1 MRETLY
7 LRLRELAPP
16 AATAYAITV
25 GPEAGASVFVR
36 EAPLADVVA
45 QAQGRRVVAFV
56 SGADVRLSQ
65 IRVPARQPAKVLQ
78 AAPFVLEDQF
88 AEDVETLHFALGTR
102 QPDGAFPVATASR
115 ESMDSWL
122 APFRDAGV
130 SIDALVPETLALPF
144 EPGVWS
150 VLAEPRHMTVRS
162 SICGGFC
169 CLPEEFEIYL
179 QLADGSRADPTAAP
193 EPMRILM
200 THGAAGDFTRLP
212 RPVELIAG
220 FQHPLEALVRNL
232 RLSQAINLLQGS
244 YSQREQFDR
253 LWQPWRLAAIVAG
266 IAFVLGLTVN
276 GVEAWRLKHAANA
289 QDAAN
294 LERFYQLFPNEGRN
308 VNYGILLEQK
318 EQQMHGAPTAGG
330 LLYLV
335 QQCAQAL
342 AATPGLTL
350 KTLQFREGALFL
362 DLGGSDLQVLEKLRA
377 WFTAHGGAKLEV
389 QSANAGEGGVQI
401 RLKLSAA

>member
-1 MRETLY
+1 VRETLY
-7 LRLRELAPP
+7 LRLRELAPS
-16 AATAYAITV
+16 AVTAYAITA

-36 EAPLADVVA
+36 EAALAEVIA
-45 QAQGRRVVAFV
+45 QTQGRRVVAFV

-65 IRVPARQPAKVLQ
+65 VRVPARQPAKVLQ

-88 AEDVETLHFALGTR
+88 AEDVETLHFALGAR

-115 ESMDSWL
+115 DTMDGWL
-122 APFRDAGV
+122 APFGDAGV
-130 SIDALVPETLALPF
+130 SVDALVPETLALPS
-144 EPGVWS
+144 EAGVWS

-162 SICGGFC
+162 GICSGFC
-169 CLPEEFEIYL
+169 CLPDEFEIYL
-179 QLADGSRADPTAAP
+179 QLADGSRSDPTAPPAP
-193 EPMRILM
+193 LRILLSQ
-200 THGAAGDFTRLP
+200 GAGGDFTRLP
-212 RPVELIAG
+212 RPVELVAG
-220 FQHPLEALVRNL
+220 FAHPLEALVRNL
-232 RLSQAINLLQGS
+232 HMTQAINLLQGD

-253 LWQPWRLAAIVAG
+253 LWQPWRLAATVGVA
-266 IAFVLGLTVN
+266 AFVLGLALN
-276 GVEAWRLKHAANA
+276 GVEAWRMKRIAAA

-294 LERFYQLFPNEGRN
+294 SERFYQLFPNEARN

-318 EQQMHGAPTAGG
+318 EQMMHGAPTAGG
-330 LLYLV
+330 LLFLV
-335 QQCAQAL
+335 QQLAQAL

-350 KTLQFREGALFL
+350 KTLQFRDGALFL

-377 WFTAHGGAKLEV
+377 WFGAHGGARLDV